1 MRRITVLVLALAFA
15 LGTVTAAKA
24 DGIDVKVKGQ
34 WDFAFGWATNVG
46 WADSVYHN
54 RNARNDDNIV
64 ARQRV
69 RTQVN
74 FITSEYLQGV
84 LMFEIGNLDWGRD
97 AGGKNGQGSGGGL
110 DADGV
115 NVETKRAYLDWII
128 PNTEVS
134 VRMGIQGVKLP
145 SGPMGSPILD
155 ADVAGI
161 VVSSPITDM
170 FSITGFWL
178 RPFNTNLNDGNDR
191 YLDDET
197 DVFGLILP
205 IKGDGWA
212 VTPWGAYGFVGAN
225 SDYINYLYGDGSN
238 RYGFGA
244 ANGVQDHTGVWWAGL
259 NFELTMFDPLKFT
272 FDAMYGSM
280 HKVDVEGNLLTA
292 GKAGYDGFQDMKDLA
307 DTGVATRGWFIDAT
321 LDYKLDWGTP
331 GIFGWWSSGDSKNSN
346 NTHQLGRMPII
357 STDNGW
363 QATTFGA
370 LGSPAIATEGVVIG
384 SATGTWGVG
393 IQIAKMSFI
402 QDLSHTIRV
411 AYYQGTNDHELV
423 SKGGWYAST
432 RSAGDMYL
440 TDKDNVIEVNFDHE
454 YKIYENLTALLE
466 LGYIHLNLDD
476 DTWNSRENRFIG
488 RANPGGD
495 SGNNAWKAQLQF
507 QYKF

>member
-34 WDFAFGWATNVG
+34 WDFAFGWATNKG
-46 WADSVYHN
+46 WADSIHHE
-54 RNARNDDNIV
+54 RSGRNDDNFI
-64 ARQRV
+64 ARSRV
-69 RTQVN
+69 RTQIN

-97 AGGKNGQGSGGGL
+97 AGGKVGQGSGAGI

-170 FSITGFWL
+170 ISITGFWL
-178 RPFNTNLNDGNDR
+178 RPFNTNLNDGTDR

-197 DVFGLILP
+197 DVFGLVLP
-205 IKGDGWA
+205 VKGDGWA

-225 SDYINYLYGDGSN
+225 SNYLNYLSGSGN
-238 RYGFGA
+238 RYDNIA
-244 ANGVQDHTGVWWAGL
+244 RGVQDHTGVWWAGL
-259 NFELTMFDPLKFT
+259 NFELTMFDPFKFT

-280 HKVDVEGNLLTA
+280 HKVDAEGNLTTA
-292 GKAGYDGFQDMKDLA
+292 KGGFFGWGDA
-307 DTGVATRGWFIDAT
+307 DSFANTGVATRGWFLDAT
-321 LDYKLDWGTP
+321 LDYKFDWGTP
-331 GIFGWWSSGDSKNSN
+331 GIFGWWSSGDSSSANE
-346 NTHQLGRMPII
+346 TMQLGRMPIL
-357 STDNGW
+357 STDTGW

-370 LGSPAIATEGVVIG
+370 LGSPNIATEGAVIG
-384 SATGTWGVG
+384 SATGTWGIG

-411 AYYQGTNDHELV
+411 AYYQGTNSSDLV
-423 SKGGWYAST
+423 EKGGWYAST
-432 RSAGDMYL
+432 RAAGDMYL
-440 TDKDNVIEVNFDHE
+440 TDKDHAIEVNFDHE

-466 LGYIHLNLDD
+466 LGYIHLSLDE
-476 DTWNSRENRFIG
+476 DTWNSNRNAF
-488 RANPGGD
+488 RRNRDGD
-495 SGNNAWKAQLQF
+495 DGNNAWKAQLQF

>member
-1 MRRITVLVLALAFA
+1 MRRITTLMLALAFV
-15 LGTVTAAKA
+15 LGGISAAKA

-46 WADSVYHN
+46 WANSVYHN
-54 RNARNDDNIV
+54 RSTRNDDNFI
-64 ARQRV
+64 ARHRV

-84 LMFEIGNLDWGRD
+84 LLFEIGNLDWGRD
-97 AGGKNGQGSGGGL
+97 PSGSKNGSGSGGGL

-145 SGPMGSPILD
+145 SGPLGNPVMD

-161 VVSSPITDM
+161 VVSSPINDM
-170 FSITGFWL
+170 FSVTGFWL
-178 RPFNTNLNDGNDR
+178 RPFNMNLNDNVDR
-191 YLDDET
+191 NLDDET
-197 DVFGLILP
+197 DMFGLVLP

-212 VTPWGAYGFVGAN
+212 VTPWGMYGFIGAN
-225 SDYINYLYGDGSN
+225 SGWYDYLAHDKRRTNSVTD
-238 RYGFGA
+238 A
-244 ANGVQDHTGVWWAGL
+244 DHTGAWWAGI

-272 FDAMYGSM
+272 FDAMYGDL
-280 HKVDVEGNLLTA
+280 HKADLTGLNLTDRRS
-292 GKAGYDGFQDMKDLA
+292 GWNGTVGPNDPDYG
-307 DTGVATRGWFIDAT
+307 TRGWFIDAT
-321 LDYKLDWGTP
+321 LDYKFDWGTP
-331 GIFGWWSSGDSKNSN
+331 GIFGWYASGDGKNSDR
-346 NTHQLGRMPII
+346 TGQLGRMPVIGI
-357 STDNGW
+357 DNGF

-370 LGSPAIATEGVVIG
+370 LGSPNIATEGVVMASG
-384 SATGTWGVG
+384 TGTWGVG

-423 SKGGWYAST
+423 SKGGAYIPF
-432 RSAGDMYL
+432 AGDLYL
-440 TDKDNVIEVNFDHE
+440 TDKDNAIEVNFDHE

-476 DTWNSRENRFIG
+476 DTWNNANNAG
-488 RANPGGD
+488 RRYTDGD

>member
-1 MRRITVLVLALAFA
+1 MRRITILVLALAFA
-15 LGTVTAAKA
+15 LGGISAAKA

-46 WADSVYHN
+46 WADSIHHERSG
-54 RNARNDDNIV
+54 RNADDFI
-64 ARQRV
+64 ARSRV
-69 RTQVN
+69 RTQIN

-84 LMFEIGNLDWGRD
+84 LLFEIGNLDWGRD
-97 AGGKNGQGSGGGL
+97 AGGKSGQGSGGGL

-145 SGPMGSPILD
+145 SGPMGSPIMD

-170 FSITGFWL
+170 FSITGFWI
-178 RPFNTNLNDGNDR
+178 RPFNQNLNDGANN
-191 YLDDET
+191 YAEDEM

-205 IKGDGWA
+205 VKGDGWA
-212 VTPWGAYGFVGAN
+212 VTPWGVYSFLGAN
-225 SDYINYLYGDGSN
+225 SGYYDYLYGRSGGN
-238 RYGFGA
+238 RYT
-244 ANGVQDHTGVWWAGL
+244 NTVQADDNTGVWWAGI

-272 FDAMYGSM
+272 FDVMYGDA
-280 HKVDVEGNLLTA
+280 HKNDVSGLNISEKRGAWGGIGGVNNVP
-292 GKAGYDGFQDMKDLA
+292 AGYPEVG
-307 DTGVATRGWFIDAT
+307 TRGWFLDAT
-321 LDYKLDWGTP
+321 LDYKMDWGTP
-331 GIFGWWSSGDSKNSN
+331 GIFGWWSSGDSANSDD
-346 NTHQLGRMPII
+346 TGQLGRMPIL
-357 STDNGW
+357 STDTGW

-370 LGSPAIATEGVVIG
+370 LGSPNIATEGVVIG

-393 IQIAKMSFI
+393 VQIAKMSFI

-411 AYYQGTNDHELV
+411 AYYQGTNDNELV
-423 SKGGWYAST
+423 QKGGIFLST
-432 RSAGDMYL
+432 RNAGDMYL
-440 TDKDNVIEVNFDHE
+440 TDKDSVIEVNFDHE

-466 LGYIHLNLDD
+466 LGYIHLSLDD
-476 DTWNSRENRFIG
+476 STWNSRDNIG
-488 RANPGGD
+488 RRYNNGD
-495 SGNNAWKAQLQF
+495 DSNNAWKAQLQF

>member
-46 WADSVYHN
+46 WADSVHHE
-54 RNARNDDNIV
+54 RKGRNDDNFI
-64 ARQRV
+64 ARSRV
-69 RTQVN
+69 RTQIN

-97 AGGKNGQGSGGGL
+97 AGGKVGNGSGGGI

-145 SGPMGSPILD
+145 SGPMGSPIMD

-161 VVSSPITDM
+161 VVSSPINDM
-170 FSITGFWL
+170 FSITGFWI
-178 RPFNTNLNDGNDR
+178 RPFNMNLNDGTNNH
-191 YLDDET
+191 LDDEM
-197 DVFGLILP
+197 DMFGLVLP

-212 VTPWGAYGFVGAN
+212 VTPWAAYTMLGTNSGYYEYMYATTNKSHVGN
-225 SDYINYLYGDGSN
+225 SNDSDST
-238 RYGFGA
+238 
-244 ANGVQDHTGVWWAGL
+244 NGWWAGF
-259 NFELTMFDPLKFT
+259 NFELTMFDPFKFT
-272 FDAMYGSM
+272 FDAMYGDL
-280 HKVDVEGNLLTA
+280 HKADISGIKWADKPGMWGGEFLPDGYEA
-292 GKAGYDGFQDMKDLA
+292 G
-307 DTGVATRGWFIDAT
+307 TRGWFLDAT
-321 LDYKLDWGTP
+321 LDYKFDWGTP
-331 GIFGWWSSGDSKNSN
+331 GIFGWWSSGDGKNADTN
-346 NTHQLGRMPII
+346 GQMGRMPIL
-357 STDNGW
+357 STDIGW

-370 LGSPAIATEGVVIG
+370 LGSPNIATEGVVLG

-393 IQIAKMSFI
+393 IQIAKMSFV

-423 SKGGWYAST
+423 QKGGYYAST
-432 RSAGDMYL
+432 SGGSDMYL
-440 TDKDNVIEVNFDHE
+440 TDKDSVIEVNFDHE

-476 DTWNSRENRFIG
+476 DVWNSNANRG
-488 RANPGGD
+488 RRYTDGD